1 MKGRLLPLLGI
12 LAVALVVASVLI
24 GGETPDTDAPV
35 REIVEFYT
43 DNDDDI
49 MAGSILLMLAAAV
62 LLTWSVQ
69 LRGALVRDEG
79 GAGTRSTLG
88 FAGSVVFAVGMA
100 IFAGL
105 GIALGD
111 TPEKLDPTTLQ
122 TLHVLNMQMFPPLA
136 IGTFLMLIGYGL
148 AIIAT
153 RALPAWMGW
162 VAVVAGAFAIT
173 PLWFVPF
180 IALGILIVGSS
191 IILATRGEAA
201 PPAPPGPPA

>member
-12 LAVALVVASVLI
+12 LAVALIVASVVI
-24 GGETPDTDAPV
+24 GGETPDTDDPV
-35 REIVEFYT
+35 AEIVEFYT

-49 MAGSILLMLAAAV
+49 VVGSILLMLAAAV
-62 LLTWSVQ
+62 FLTWSVQ
-69 LRGALVRDEG
+69 LRGVLYRSEG
-79 GAGTRSTLG
+79 DTGTRSTLG
-88 FAGSVVFAVGMA
+88 FAGSVIFAVGMA

-111 TPEKLDPTTLQ
+111 TPEKLDPSVLQ

-136 IGTFLMLIGYGL
+136 VGTFLTLLGYGL

-162 VAVVAGAFAIT
+162 VAVVAAFFAIT
-173 PLWFVPF
+173 PVWFVPF
-180 IALGILIVGSS
+180 LALGILIIASS
-191 IILATRGEAA
+191 IVLSMRSG
-201 PPAPPGPPA
+201 PAPPTPPA

>member
-12 LAVALVVASVLI
+12 LAVALVVASVVV
-24 GGETPDTDAPV
+24 GGETPDTDAPIP
-35 REIVEFYT
+35 EIVEFYT

-49 MAGSILLMLAAAV
+49 VFGSILLMLAAAV

-69 LRGALVRDEG
+69 LRAALIRDEG
-79 GAGTRSTLG
+79 GAGTRTTLG

-105 GIALGD
+105 GISLGD
-111 TPEKLDPTTLQ
+111 TPDKVDPTTLQ

-153 RALPAWMGW
+153 RALPAWLGW
-162 VAVVAGAFAIT
+162 IAVVAGFFAIT
-173 PLWFVPF
+173 PVWFVPF
-180 IALGILIVGSS
+180 IALGILIVASS
-191 IILATRGEAA
+191 IVMATRAEAV
-201 PPAPPGPPA
+201 PPAPPA

>member
-12 LAVALVVASVLI
+12 LAVALIVAGVVV

-35 REIVEFYT
+35 SEVVEFYT

-49 MAGSILLMLAAAV
+49 VVASILMMLAAAV

-69 LRGALVRDEG
+69 LRAALIREEG
-79 GAGTRSTLG
+79 GAGSRSTLG
-88 FAGSVVFAVGMA
+88 FAGTVVFAVG
-100 IFAGL
+100 ITISAGL
-105 GIALGD
+105 GISLGD
-111 TPEKLDPTTLQ
+111 TPEKVDPTTLQ

-136 IGTFLMLIGYGL
+136 VGVFLTLIGYGL

-153 RALPAWMGW
+153 RALPTWIGW
-162 VAVVAGAFAIT
+162 VAVVAGVFAIT

-191 IILATRGEAA
+191 IVLAMRSEAV
-201 PPAPPGPPA
+201 PPAPPA